1 MSGIRAEA
9 ATLRSEKS
17 TDIRQT
23 NIIAA
28 KGKSFNTSSPE
39 SNFNLNSCR
48 RCRAYFPRPQRY
60 GQDGKF

>member
-28 KGKSFNTSSPE
+28 KGKISF
-39 SNFNLNSCR
+39 FDVCICVSCR
-48 RCRAYFPRPQRY
+48 TF
-60 GQDGKF
+60 